1 MWVIGPESKEETVY
15 YGAFCDV
22 SWPGTLAAYGI
33 IGFAIAFFIQ
43 FYYAFIAFKI
53 IRNSKDINVY
63 TLMITLLFA
72 KLLFDSIIGFSYIFL
87 TTGLWGLFN
96 MLNIYIP
103 ILVYTYE
110 EYRQKGI
117 I

>member
-1 MWVIGPESKEETVY
+1 MWVIGPDSKEEIIY

-33 IGFAIAFFIQ
+33 IGFILACIIQ
-43 FYYAFIAFKI
+43 FYFAFISFKI
-53 IRNSKDINVY
+53 IKNTKEVSLY
-63 TLMITLLFA
+63 TLMLTFMFA
-72 KLLFDSIIGFSYIFL
+72 KLLFDSTVGFSYIFL

-96 MLNIYIP
+96 MLNVYIP
-103 ILVYTYE
+103 ITVYAYE
-110 EYRQKGI
+110 EAKKKGI